1 MVYLEPG
8 HVDIDLRESY
18 GRRKAVSEAEWNS
31 IREFEILESSLSRLD
46 AECVRFLKLI
56 IGKFYVLNWKDDY
69 TVTVEDVCRAM
80 RVSPEESIRIM
91 FRSYVQ
97 LARVIIAERKKTKGR
112 KYFYVQERFKPLLTQ
127 MQVYDKDNPDN
138 VFKEYKE
145 VVNLPI
151 SVVRRLVMELTMP
164 ASVLCHFDR
173 FIREMFSLLP
183 SVIDRCDAQAKQAK
197 LDADITEIDAYV
209 ERYDTDKQPVFVI

>member
-197 LDADITEIDAYV
+197 PDADITEIDAYV

>member
-173 FIREMFSLLP
+173 FISEMLSLLP
-183 SVIDRCDAQAKQAK
+183 SVIDRCNTQAKQEK
-197 LDADITEIDAYV
+197 PNADMKEIDVYI

>member
-1 MVYLEPG
+1 MVYLDPG
-8 HVDIDLRESY
+8 YVDIDLRESC
-18 GRRKAVSEAEWNS
+18 GCRKAVSEAEWNAV
-31 IREFEILESSLSRLD
+31 REFEIVSSSLSHLN
-46 AECVRFLKLI
+46 AECVRFLKLA

-69 TVTVEDVCRAM
+69 TVTVEDICRAM
-80 RVSPEESIRIM
+80 RVSPEEAAHVM

-97 LARVIIAERKKTKGR
+97 LAKVMVAERKKDKGR

-127 MQVYDKDNPDN
+127 IQVYDKDNPDN

-173 FIREMFSLLP
+173 FISEMLSLLP
-183 SVIDRCDAQAKQAK
+183 SVIDRCNAQAKQEK
-197 LDADITEIDAYV
+197 PNADMKEIDVYI

>member
-197 LDADITEIDAYV
+197 PDADITEIDAYV
-209 ERYDTDKQPVFVI
+209 ERYDTDKQSVFVI

>member
-1 MVYLEPG
+1 MISCDPGFVRVYLNEG
-8 HVDIDLRESY
+8 YDNC
-18 GRRKAVSEAEWNS
+18 KTVSEAEWNS
-31 IREFEILESSLSRLD
+31 IREFEILESSLSHMN
-46 AECVRFLKLI
+46 AECVRFLKLLV
-56 IGKFYVLNWKDDY
+56 GKFYILNWKDDY

-127 MQVYDKDNPDN
+127 MQVYDKENPDN

-197 LDADITEIDAYV
+197 PDADITEIDAYV
-209 ERYDTDKQPVFVI
+209 ERYDTDKQPAFVI

>member
-80 RVSPEESIRIM
+80 RVSSVEAVQIM
-91 FRSYVQ
+91 FRSYMLLSGVT
-97 LARVIIAERKKTKGR
+97 VAEREKTKGR
-112 KYFYVQERFKPLLTQ
+112 KYYYVEERFKPLLTK
-127 MQVYDKDNPDN
+127 MRIYDKENPKT
-138 VFKEYKE
+138 VYKEYHE
-145 VVNLPI
+145 VAGLP
-151 SVVRRLVMELTMP
+151 SLHRLVMELSMP
-164 ASVLCHFDR
+164 ASVLCNYDDFV
-173 FIREMFSLLP
+173 REMFSLLP
-183 SVIDRCDAQAKQAK
+183 SVIARCNAQAKQVRPNADMK
-197 LDADITEIDAYV
+197 ELDDYM
-209 ERYDTDKQPVFVI
+209 ERYHTDKYPVYVI

>member
-1 MVYLEPG
+1 MVYLDPG
-8 HVDIDLRESY
+8 YVDIDLRESC
-18 GRRKAVSEAEWNS
+18 GCRKAVSEAEWNAV
-31 IREFEILESSLSRLD
+31 REFEILESSLSRLD

-197 LDADITEIDAYV
+197 PDADITEIDAYV